1 MSFNETGT
9 PPPDV
14 PDTTQGIVAP
24 VPARTRAQNVR
35 YGIALFVGGMFWLS
49 TFAGTLGLLVPARL
63 AVIAPS
69 EKAAVLGVMVAL
81 GAVIAL
87 VANVLFG
94 ALSDMTR
101 TRWGARTPWLLV
113 GSVTTAGTLVGL
125 STAQTTGAILVW
137 WCLNQFFLNA
147 IVAPMIATIP
157 DRSPRRLRGT
167 YSAVY
172 GVGFAIGGALSQIV
186 GSMFITAPSTG
197 ILVFAGVAALS
208 GILFALISPDRSN
221 VGVPRT
227 GSGWRGALSA
237 FAFPRRGSRDFYLAF
252 TGKFLMVAAG
262 MAVTNYQLYLFTDY
276 VGIPTTEAA
285 SLIASL
291 AVFGL
296 VIWLV
301 FGGLSG
307 PLSDKLRRRK
317 IFVVGSAVVIA
328 FGTVLPAFT
337 PLLPV
342 MIASV
347 IITVT
352 GQSVFNSVDQAL
364 NTEVLPNPK
373 TAAKDLG
380 VLNVAITA
388 GQAAGPVITSV
399 IVTATGSYQLMF
411 PVVCGVSLISA
422 FIFTRI
428 RSVR

>member
-262 MAVTNYQLYLFTDY
+262 MAVTNYQL
-276 VGIPTTEAA
+276 
-285 SLIASL
+285 SR
-291 AVFGL
+291 
-296 VIWLV
+296 
-301 FGGLSG
+301 SG
-307 PLSDKLRRRK
+307 HYQRARQDPRVPQPRRRTRPRRPQRHAHAATSPSDDRCRRTRCPAPRRLLQHPHDPRAGLT
-317 IFVVGSAVVIA
+317 FARPPPSRPDSVTGVPA
-328 FGTVLPAFT
+328 GTVITHAGRNRPSRH
-337 PLLPV
+337 
-342 MIASV
+342 AS
-347 IITVT
+347 
-352 GQSVFNSVDQAL
+352 FA
-364 NTEVLPNPK
+364 P
-373 TAAKDLG
+373 
-380 VLNVAITA
+380 
-388 GQAAGPVITSV
+388 
-399 IVTATGSYQLMF
+399 
-411 PVVCGVSLISA
+411 
-422 FIFTRI
+422 
-428 RSVR
+428 